1 MEDLERSMQEENDC
15 WELDANANET
25 DIFQDEV
32 RQQMEE
38 DDQRLFTNRMRGD
51 FRRVYMDSEQEG
63 QLVEQEEEFYEN
75 DQDDFDFDM
84 SYQDNIEAIRNDLS
98 ARQFDV
104 AHDRSAIVQRLLR
117 YKKATCKIIFCI

>member
-15 WELDANANET
+15 WELDANVNET

-51 FRRVYMDSEQEG
+51 FRRAYMDSEQEG

-117 YKKATCKIIFCI
+117 YKMATCKIIFCI